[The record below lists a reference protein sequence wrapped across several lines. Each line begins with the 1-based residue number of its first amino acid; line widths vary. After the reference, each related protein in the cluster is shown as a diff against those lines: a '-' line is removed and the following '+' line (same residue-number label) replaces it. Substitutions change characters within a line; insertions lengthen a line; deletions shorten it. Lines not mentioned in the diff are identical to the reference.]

1 MLRPMKYAARLL
13 AIAFALF
20 VMPLAHAAWPPP
32 ANDSAIDYSDP
43 TNWPNDP
50 DYAGAWNYWSFVPSM
65 LRSQVDAVTKQLGTG
80 MHIDRAWAKTQGDP
94 RVLVAVTD
102 SGIEWNEGQLTN
114 QMFLNQGELKPPMGC
129 PGADGV
135 KFDVNG
141 DGRFNVLD
149 YTTTTGQ
156 KLAPAATACDARVSD
171 KNGNGIIDP
180 EDLIL
185 SFSDGKDDDGNG
197 YVDDISG
204 WDFFHDDND
213 PMDDTGFGHG
223 TGSSKDGFAMPMDG
237 QGGIGTCPYCTAMML
252 RVGDAFVPELN
263 TWAMAVTYATDIGA
277 SVINISGGGGLDNPS
292 LAREAMDYAYDNGVT
307 IIASNSDLDSF
318 HHNFPNTSQHAISVH
333 AIRYDSGTLGAATTF
348 FNYNTCTN
356 YGAQLMLSI
365 PATGCSSEA
374 AGRSGGLAGLLYSAA
389 LQAGLPAV
397 DKAGARHLTAEE
409 VRQLLIGTADNFY
422 DPADATDPTK
432 YPTAPPQ
439 PNGLAFARRFGYGRP
454 NARSAVDAIFAGRL
468 PPEVD
473 IRTPGWFDT
482 IYQDKTPSVTI
493 TTHFGWHGG
502 ALPAGTTMDW
512 VIEWAPGVDPTDDK
526 YAAIGHAEMSTM
538 VGDIQQPWDVSS
550 LVVNNP
556 VTAATDANFEPDDPA
571 NKYIVTLRARAVLH
585 SSNPM
590 LDGVKGES
598 RHAVSIYKD
607 PDLVAGFPMFLGNS
621 GEGSPKVADL
631 LGDGKR
637 EIVFADTGG
646 KVHAI
651 KADGT
656 ELAGWPV
663 KTETLPFLDAA
674 HGNHAHAPG
683 FSGTLD
689 PARNTPAGATAAV
702 GDIDGDGKPE
712 VVVATWFGSVWAWHT
727 DGSVVAGFPVQLDRD
742 TLAVAKDEN
751 HELQDGFFA
760 SPALA
765 DLDRDKKLE
774 IIAAGMDGKL
784 YVWHGD
790 GSKASG
796 FPVLIADPTGSPM
809 QRQRIMG
816 SPAVGDLNGDGVP
829 DIVVGSNED
838 YSNVGRV
845 YAVDG
850 KSGAFLPGWPLQ
862 VVSNHILPVV
872 GKGVPCAPA
881 MADVDGNGV
890 PEVLVSGIGSTL
902 HVFDAHGKPFGPA
915 LVNVKDKYG
924 AKSNA
929 RNPIEF
935 MMVASPSV
943 GDLDNDGTPDLVEG
957 GAGSDALLAF
967 ATGGQRHDFEH
978 HVGVWDGKSGKYKN
992 GFPQVIEDWQ
1002 FFSHPAVADVDGD
1015 GKPEVIAPSAGY
1027 FLHAWNVDG
1036 VEPKGFPKYTG
1047 GWALSTP
1054 AVGDLDGD
1062 GKLELVQVTR
1072 NGWLYAWH
1080 TSGKSTGRIDWASY
1094 HHDLQ
1099 NTGNFGTPLDQGTR
1113 AAGGCGCEVGAAA
1126 TPTPRAVILLVAL
1139 MLWLVQNR
1147 KRRWR

>member
-1 MLRPMKYAARLL
+1 MKYIVG
-13 AIAFALF
+13 IAFAMF
-20 VMPLAHAAWPPP
+20 VMPLAHAGWPPP
-32 ANDSAIDYSDP
+32 KVDDGFDYSDP
-43 TNWPNDP
+43 LNWPNDP
-50 DYAGAWNYWSFVPSM
+50 DYAGAWNYWSFVPST
-65 LRSQVDAVTKQLGTG
+65 LRNQVDEVTRRLGTG
-80 MHIDRAWAKTQGDP
+80 MHLDRAWAKTLGDP

-102 SGIEWNEGQLTN
+102 SGIDWNEGELTN
-114 QMFLNQGELKPPMGC
+114 QLFLNRGELPPPMGC

-135 KFDVNG
+135 KYDVNG

-149 YTTTTGQ
+149 YTTTTGHN
-156 KLAPAATACDARVSD
+156 LATPTTICDTRVSD
-171 KNGNGIIDP
+171 KNGNGIVDP
-180 EDLIL
+180 QDLIR

-213 PMDDTGFGHG
+213 PMDDTRFGHG
-223 TGSSKDGFAMPMDG
+223 TGSTKDGFSEPNNMK
-237 QGGIGTCPYCTAMML
+237 GGIGTCPNCTAMML

-277 SVINISGGGGLDNPS
+277 SVINISGGGGLDNPQLS
-292 LAREAMDYAYDNGVT
+292 RDAMDYAYANNVT

-318 HHNFPNTSQHAISVH
+318 HHNYPNTSQHAISVH
-333 AIRYDSGTLGAATTF
+333 GIRYDSGTLGAATTF

-374 AGRSGGLAGLLYSAA
+374 AGRSGGLAGLLYAAA

-397 DKAGARHLTAEE
+397 DKAGRALTAEE
-409 VRQLLIGTADNFY
+409 VRQILIGTADNFY

-432 YPTAPPQ
+432 YPTTPPQ
-439 PNGLAFARRFGYGRP
+439 PSGLAFARRFGYGRP
-454 NARSAVDAIFAGRL
+454 NARSAVDAIFKGAL

-473 IRTPGWFDT
+473 IRAPGWFDT
-482 IYQDKTPSVTI
+482 IYQDRTPSVNVTL
-493 TTHFGWHGG
+493 HLGWHGG
-502 ALPAGTTMDW
+502 ALPAGATIDW
-512 VIEWAPGVDPTDDK
+512 VLEWAPGVDPTDDK
-526 YAAIGHAEMSTM
+526 FHTIGHAEMTTL
-538 VGDIQQPWDVSS
+538 VGDVVQPWDVST
-550 LVVNNP
+550 LAVDNP
-556 VTAATDANFEPDDPA
+556 VPAPTDPKFQPDDPA
-571 NKYIVTLRARAVLH
+571 NKHIVTLRARAVVH
-585 SSNPM
+585 STSNPL

-598 RHAVSIYKD
+598 RHAVSLYKD
-607 PDLVAGFPMFLGNS
+607 PDLVAGFPIFLGSS

-631 LGDGKR
+631 LHDGKR
-637 EIVFADTGG
+637 EIVFADTAG

-651 KADGT
+651 RSDGS
-656 ELAGWPV
+656 ELPGWPV
-663 KTETLPFLDAA
+663 ATATLPFLDAA
-674 HGNHAHAPG
+674 HGNHGKAPA
-683 FSGTLD
+683 FSGALD
-689 PARNTPAGATAAV
+689 PARATPAGATAAI
-702 GDIDGDGKPE
+702 GDLDGDGKPE
-712 VVVATWFGSVWAWHT
+712 VVVADWFGSVSAWHV

-742 TLAVAKDEN
+742 SAAVAVDSN

-760 SPALA
+760 SPVLV
-765 DLDRDKKLE
+765 DLDGDKKLE
-774 IIAAGMDGKL
+774 IVAAAMDGKL

-790 GSKASG
+790 GSRKDG
-796 FPVLIADPTGSPM
+796 FPVVVHDPTQMPE
-809 QRQRIMG
+809 QRQRLMG
-816 SPAVGDLNGDGVP
+816 TPTVGDLNGDKIP

-838 YSNVGRV
+838 YSNVGRL

-850 KSGAFLPGWPLQ
+850 KSGAFLPGWPVS

-881 MADVDGNGV
+881 MADVDGDGV
-890 PEVLVSGIGSTL
+890 PEVLVSGIGSVL
-902 HVFDAHGKPFGPA
+902 RVYDARGKPFGMA

-924 AKSNA
+924 SKANA
-929 RNPIEF
+929 RNPVEF
-935 MMVASPSV
+935 MMVASPAV
-943 GDLDNDGTPDLVEG
+943 GDLDNDGTPDFVEG

-978 HVGVWDGKSGKYKN
+978 HVGAWDGKSGKFKN

-1002 FFSHPAVADVDGD
+1002 FFSHPAIADVDGD

-1027 FLHAWNVDG
+1027 FVHAWNVDG
-1036 VEPKGFPKYTG
+1036 AEAKGFPKYTG

-1080 TSGKSTGRIDWASY
+1080 TTGKATGRIDWASY
-1094 HHDLQ
+1094 HHDLA
-1099 NTGNFGTPLDQGTR
+1099 NTGNFGTPLDEGTR
-1113 AAGGCGCEVGAAA
+1113 ASPGCGCVVGGAATA
-1126 TPTPRAVILLVAL
+1126 PPWGAILIVAL
-1139 MLWLVQNR
+1139 MLPWVQNR
-1147 KRRWR
+1147 VRRWR